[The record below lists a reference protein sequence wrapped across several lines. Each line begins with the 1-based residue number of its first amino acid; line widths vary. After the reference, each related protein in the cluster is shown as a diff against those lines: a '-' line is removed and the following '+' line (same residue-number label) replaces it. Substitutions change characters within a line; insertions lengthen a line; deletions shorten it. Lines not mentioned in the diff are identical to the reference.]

1 MQYGTLFRVRLRPG
15 ATDEQLR
22 AHLEHWQSAL
32 GPRFPGS
39 TMDLLMQ
46 VDSATDE
53 YIVLHLFADHAA
65 YQAMDGDDEQD
76 RWYRELVALLAE
88 EPQFTDVR
96 LRWSAS
102 AEVSGGA

>member
-1 MQYGTLFRVRLRPG
+1 MQYGTLFRMQLRPE
-15 ATDEQLR
+15 ATEEQLR
-22 AHLEHWQSAL
+22 AHLERWQSAL

-39 TMDLLMQ
+39 AMDLLMQ
-46 VDSATDE
+46 VDSAADE
-53 YIVLHLFADHAA
+53 YIALHLFADQAA

-96 LRWSAS
+96 LRWSAL
-102 AEVSGGA
+102 AEAKRKS